1 MRVEV
6 YFNLHKK
13 LFSVRD
19 CKTGRVVHH
28 TYNIWI
34 EDPVFVVRKAG
45 RERVLREKKKNV
57 HAFVRGTWM
66 QDLLVEDAPTF
77 HKILDHR
84 ECSQE
89 VTYNPYKYDSFV
101 TKHDTKAIDFGRL
114 ASLTCSSANN
124 TRSIYVS

>member
-13 LFSVRD
+13 TFSVRN
-19 CKTGRVVHH
+19 CKTGLVMIH
-28 TYNIWI
+28 TDNIWV

-45 RERVLREKKKNV
+45 REKVLRERKKNV

-66 QDLLVEDAPTF
+66 PDLLVEDASKL
-77 HKILDHR
+77 HHIEVSK
-84 ECSQE
+84 E

-101 TKHDTKAIDFGRL
+101 TKHDAKPIDFGRL